1 MMKFRIEFKDLGK
14 WSLYS
19 DYSKE
24 DMTAFKDDC
33 LRLISNGHIIRAYQV
48 F

>member
-1 MMKFRIEFKDLGK
+1 MKYRIEYKDTLN

-19 DYSKE
+19 DYS
-24 DMTAFKDDC
+24 DQDLISFKDDC
-33 LRLISNGHIIRAYQV
+33 LRLISNGYTIKAYQV